1 MLPVDLI
8 LVRHGQSEGNVAN
21 KSSRNRDNSFF
32 TPEFRERHSRT
43 FRLTDK
49 GIAQAEAA
57 GKWIR
62 ENIVPLPDRFY
73 VSDYIRAKETAAHL
87 HLPHALWRQEFHLRE
102 RDKALMDNLPDDEQK
117 QLFEQEVKQYEI
129 DPFLSYPAGGGESIA
144 GLCLRARAI
153 MLGHWARDWESAHV
167 VCVSHGHV
175 MRAFQLEL
183 EGLTHDDFLRLDAS
197 DKPED
202 EIRNCQ
208 ILWYSRHDP
217 DTHELTSHYV
227 ARRSV
232 CPWDP
237 NGDYGWV
244 RFRRKKLTDDELLGE
259 VNQYPRH
266 VNPPSSLYAAT
277 RELERMLGP
286 RAGVADGCLDYRRG

>member
-1 MLPVDLI
+1 MLPVELI

-21 KSSRNRDNSFF
+21 RASRNRDNGFF

-49 GIAQAEAA
+49 GIEQAEAA
-57 GKWIR
+57 GEWIR
-62 ENIVPLPDRFY
+62 ANIPQPLDRFY

-102 RDKALMDNLPDDEQK
+102 RDKALMDNVPDDEQK
-117 QLFEQEVKQYEI
+117 QLFQQEVKQYEI
-129 DPFLSYPAGGGESIA
+129 DPFFSYPAGGGESIA
-144 GLCLRARAI
+144 GLCLRVRAI
-153 MLGHWARDWESAHV
+153 MLGHWARDWSSARV

-183 EGLTHDDFLRLDAS
+183 EGFSHDDFIRLDAS
-197 DKPED
+197 EELAEK
-202 EIRNCQ
+202 IRNCQ

-217 DTHELTSHYV
+217 DTHELTPHYV

-237 NGDYGWV
+237 QGDYGWT
-244 RFRRKKLTDDELLGE
+244 RIKRKKFTDEELLAE
-259 VNQYPRH
+259 VGRYPRH
-266 VNPPSSLYAAT
+266 VNPPANLYRAV
-277 RELERMLGP
+277 RQLERLLGP
-286 RAGVADGCLDYRRG
+286 RAGVGDECLDYQR

>member
-21 KSSRNRDNSFF
+21 KASRNRDNSFF
-32 TPEFRERHSRT
+32 TPEFRERHSRK

-49 GIAQAEAA
+49 GIGQAEAA
-57 GKWIR
+57 GAWLRI
-62 ENIVPLPDRFY
+62 NVNQPFDRFY

-87 HLPHALWRQEFHLRE
+87 HLPNAFWRQEFHLRE

-117 QLFEQEVKQYEI
+117 TLFEREQKAYMA

-144 GLCLRARAI
+144 GLCVRLKATV
-153 MLGHWARDWESAHV
+153 LEHWARSWSSAHM

-175 MRAFQLEL
+175 MRALQLQL
-183 EGLTHDDFLRLDAS
+183 EGLSHDDFLRLDAS
-197 DKPED
+197 ELLEDK
-202 EIRNCQ
+202 IRNGQ

-217 DTHELTSHYV
+217 DTQELRRNYV
-227 ARRSV
+227 ARRSI

-237 NGDYGWV
+237 KGDYGWV
-244 RFRRKKLTDDELLGE
+244 RIKRKKFTDAELLAE

-266 VNPPSSLYAAT
+266 VNSSWDPHRAI
-277 RELERMLGP
+277 RQLERAFPG
-286 RAGVADGCLDYRRG
+286 AGVGDECLDHR